1 MLILTRRPGESL
13 HLGDDIKITILSL
26 HGKQVK
32 IGLTVPGDMTVYREE
47 VYLRVTEENRR
58 ALEASTA
65 DLMAVTQLWQ
75 KKK

>member
-32 IGLTVPGDMTVYREE
+32 IGLSVPGDMTVFREE
-47 VYLRVTEENRR
+47 VYLCVTEENRR
-58 ALEASTA
+58 ASETSTA
-65 DLMAVTQLWQ
+65 DLMAVAQLWQ
-75 KKK
+75 KK